1 MKILQVSPYVVE
13 PPKTGGDHRTH
24 GLVKEFPR
32 LGGEVVRYC
41 QGGSPDTYRNL
52 DFRREVQVSPGYVEH
67 RHLCPLHD
75 LTMAPVLFGY
85 PNVLAGSSLR
95 HYAGP
100 LDRLLESADLVLARG
115 PWQIRELLDRSDV
128 PVIYSGHNVEVE
140 RFESTQPPFYGVVR
154 DRVHELERVAVEET
168 VATIC
173 TSSRDAGL
181 YRERFDIDSPL
192 IVAPNGTS
200 RDNIREHNPN
210 SKETVALRQQYGFDR
225 ETPIVLFVGSDYG
238 PNVRAAKHI
247 LDIADRFHSCRLDV
261 EFLVVGTVGN
271 SIESSL
277 PNVTVTGFVD
287 EFEAHFDIADI
298 ALNPMTTG
306 AGTNIKLFDYF
317 ARGLPVVSTPF
328 GIRGIDLEPGTHA
341 CIVDLDAFP
350 DKILQ
355 LLESPEQRDQI
366 GEAARTLVAD
376 KYTWET
382 ISEQLFSRL
391 ETLIK

>member
-1 MKILQVSPYVVE
+1 MNILQVSPYVVE

-41 QGGSPDTYRNL
+41 QGSSPDTYRNL
-52 DFRREVQVSPGYVEH
+52 DFRREVSVSPGYVER

-75 LTMAPVLFGY
+75 LAMTPVLFGY
-85 PNVLAGSSLR
+85 PNVLAGNSLR
-95 HYAGP
+95 LCSGP
-100 LDRLLESADLVLARG
+100 LDRLLESTDIVLARG
-115 PWQIRELLDRSDV
+115 PWQVQELLDRSDV
-128 PVIYSGHNVEVE
+128 PVIYSSHNVEVE
-140 RFESTQPPFYGVVR
+140 RFESTHPPLYGILR

-173 TSSRDAGL
+173 TSRRDAHL
-181 YRERFDIDSPL
+181 YRDRFDVGTPL

-200 RDNIREHNPN
+200 EDSIRERDPN
-210 SKETVALRQQYGFDR
+210 SKEATKLRRQYGFDH
-225 ETPIVLFVGSDYG
+225 ETSIALFVGSDYG
-238 PNVRAAKHI
+238 PNVRAVEHI
-247 LDIADRFHSCRLDV
+247 LELADRFQTQRPDL
-261 EFLVVGTVGN
+261 EFVIVGTVGN
-271 SIESSL
+271 TIQSNE
-277 PNVTVTGFVD
+277 PNVTVTGFVE

-328 GIRGIDLEPGTHA
+328 GTRGIELEDETHA
-341 CIVDLDAFP
+341 CVVALDEFP
-350 DKILQ
+350 HRILQ
-355 LLESPEQRDQI
+355 LLESPEQRNRI

-382 ISEQLFSRL
+382 ISEQLFVRL
-391 ETLIK
+391 EELIN

>member
-1 MKILQVSPYVVE
+1 MNILQVSPYVVE

-52 DFRREVQVSPGYVEH
+52 DFRREVPVSPRYVEH

-75 LTMAPVLFGY
+75 LAMAPVLFGY

-95 HYAGP
+95 YCAGP
-100 LDRLLESADLVLARG
+100 LDRLLELADLILARG
-115 PWQIRELLDRSDV
+115 PWQVRELLGRSDV
-128 PVIYSGHNVEVE
+128 PVLYSSHNVEVE
-140 RFESTQPPFYGVVR
+140 RFESTHPPFYSVIQP
-154 DRVHELERVAVEET
+154 RVHELERVAVEET

-173 TSSRDAGL
+173 TSRRDAEM
-181 YRERFDIDSPL
+181 YRERFEVDSPL

-200 RDNIREHNPN
+200 EDNIRERTPN
-210 SKETVALRQQYGFDR
+210 SKEAIALRQQYGFEQ
-225 ETPIVLFVGSDYG
+225 ETPVVLFVGSDYG
-238 PNVRAAKHI
+238 PNIQAAEHI
-247 LDIADRFHSCRLDV
+247 LEIASRLQAQRSNI
-261 EFLVVGTVGN
+261 EFLIVGTVGN
-271 SIESSL
+271 SIEPGVS
-277 PNVTVTGFVD
+277 NVTVTGFVD
-287 EFEAHFDIADI
+287 EFEAHFDLADI
-298 ALNPMTTG
+298 ALNPITTG

-328 GIRGIDLEPGTHA
+328 GIRGIDLEDGTHA
-341 CIVDLDAFP
+341 CIVDLDEFS
-350 DKILQ
+350 DTIRQ
-355 LLESPEQRDQI
+355 LLESPEKRDRI

-382 ISEQLFSRL
+382 ISKHLFARL
-391 ETLIK
+391 KTLIK